1 MNSCVTQWPDVRPET
16 LWWAQHRP
24 GGVSS
29 HLFRGTQL
37 TEKRRLFLVERC
49 LQRHERHEA
58 ARLRVVERREAVLIR
73 GVHVD
78 AGGCEL
84 LDDCL
89 VAFAD
94 CVVQRGAAAD
104 FLDVVD
110 EGRDVDVC
118 SCRMEDADH
127 LQRLLFGRAARQYRH
142 ERGLAVGRLQVDVGA
157 VLETGMAA
165 LYAAVDMNTLPWMH
179 NRPPSAPSG
188 RLEAVDLIKVLLA
201 HNADPN
207 GRLKGPI
214 LQKHHDAGDRNLGE
228 GSTPL
233 MRAAK
238 AADATTMRLLLAA
251 GADATLV
258 QRNGTSALMIA
269 AGLGRGNAGSY
280 GRVSG
285 SAQEAIEAV
294 SILIDAGLKVE
305 SANTEGQT
313 ALHGVAGRADDVAA
327 LIQFLVDRGAD
338 PLAKNKRG
346 QTALDLARAG
356 AQVGTLRVLNQ
367 ENVAILT
374 QLTPMAPRGAQ

>member
-1 MNSCVTQWPDVRPET
+1 
-16 LWWAQHRP
+16 
-24 GGVSS
+24 
-29 HLFRGTQL
+29 
-37 TEKRRLFLVERC
+37 
-49 LQRHERHEA
+49 
-58 ARLRVVERREAVLIR
+58 
-73 GVHVD
+73 
-78 AGGCEL
+78 
-84 LDDCL
+84 
-89 VAFAD
+89 
-94 CVVQRGAAAD
+94 
-104 FLDVVD
+104 
-110 EGRDVDVC
+110 
-118 SCRMEDADH
+118 
-127 LQRLLFGRAARQYRH
+127 
-142 ERGLAVGRLQVDVGA
+142 
-157 VLETGMAA
+157 MAA

-313 ALHGVAGRADDVAA
+313 ALHGAAGRADDVAA